1 MSPCGKGG
9 LGRGDAEEMEEGL
22 RDGQKWRLSAAA
34 AEGFPEGWGAND
46 EDGAAEEKGRR
57 AGRGGGGAAAPYAEV
72 VVEGAPF
79 RSRRGSTA
87 RCREVW
93 RGCLP
98 RGKRR
103 ARAGQPASV
112 GFQTAGECGPAII
125 RVGFRPREK
134 GQVHESFGLP
144 N

>member
-1 MSPCGKGG
+1 
-9 LGRGDAEEMEEGL
+9 MEEGL
-22 RDGQKWRLSAAA
+22 RDGQKWRWPPAA

-46 EDGAAEEKGRR
+46 EDGAAEEKGRRRLDVEVEGRR

-79 RSRRGSTA
+79 RSRRGSAA